1 MKKFRLFCVLTALLP
16 LLVSC
21 GNDSDS
27 PEPVSQL
34 PAPASLASTGDDVS
48 LTFTWEA
55 VSEAKCYA
63 YRFNEGEEVYTNET
77 SVRFEGL
84 TPSTQYAFRV
94 KAVSGDLTR
103 WSDSEWSST
112 SATTGET
119 PQPPFAITL
128 GEVTF
133 YSAEV
138 TVTPADP
145 SMTYFCN
152 VLPRA
157 EFDAFP
163 SEKEL
168 IDAQIAQITGAAELN
183 AMSFEEF
190 CRSMGLLFTG
200 TQSFVTAEE
209 LAGDTEYVEYVF
221 GLDYSGKAT
230 SELVS
235 ASFRTKP
242 EPTVQPSSMTLGL
255 EVVDLTDVSAR
266 LQVTPS
272 TADEYY
278 YCFFVLR
285 ENLDALGEE
294 GIINL
299 CLDDLN
305 EHISSSDYATV
316 VAEQCHKGNYTFSY
330 AEFAAN
336 TEYVGFAFGVGQHGL
351 RAAATTRL
359 FTTEPFMLKD
369 AAGGDDPIRIEVV
382 SWGIENAQIKF
393 IPTSEAVPYRCEL
406 TKLADFAGLSDEEI
420 LAKDMEK
427 LWNDYGDFYSMMLLN
442 ESFTMTRYMPLDPDT
457 EYIAFAYGLSDTEF
471 KATTKLCKV
480 VLRTPAAEGSSV
492 GARTLGLLR
501 R

>member
-1 MKKFRLFCVLTALLP
+1 M
-16 LLVSC
+16 
-21 GNDSDS
+21 
-27 PEPVSQL
+27 
-34 PAPASLASTGDDVS
+34 
-48 LTFTWEA
+48 
-55 VSEAKCYA
+55 
-63 YRFNEGEEVYTNET
+63 
-77 SVRFEGL
+77 
-84 TPSTQYAFRV
+84 
-94 KAVSGDLTR
+94 
-103 WSDSEWSST
+103 
-112 SATTGET
+112 
-119 PQPPFAITL
+119 
-128 GEVTF
+128 
-133 YSAEV
+133 
-138 TVTPADP
+138 
-145 SMTYFCN
+145 
-152 VLPRA
+152 
-157 EFDAFP
+157 
-163 SEKEL
+163 
-168 IDAQIAQITGAAELN
+168 
-183 AMSFEEF
+183 
-190 CRSMGLLFTG
+190 
-200 TQSFVTAEE
+200 
-209 LAGDTEYVEYVF
+209 
-221 GLDYSGKAT
+221 
-230 SELVS
+230 
-235 ASFRTKP
+235 
-242 EPTVQPSSMTLGL
+242 
-255 EVVDLTDVSAR
+255 
-266 LQVTPS
+266 
-272 TADEYY
+272 
-278 YCFFVLR
+278 LR

-305 EHISSSDYATV
+305 EYISSSDYATV

-427 LWNDYGDFYSMMLLN
+427 LWNDYGDYYSMMLLN